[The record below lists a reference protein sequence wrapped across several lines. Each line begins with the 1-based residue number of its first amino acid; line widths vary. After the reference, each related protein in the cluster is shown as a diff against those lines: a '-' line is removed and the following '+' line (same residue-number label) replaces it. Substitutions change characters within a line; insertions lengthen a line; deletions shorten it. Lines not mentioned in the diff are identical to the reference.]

1 MKPAIQQIDVDE
13 AGLPTVTGYRQLY
26 AIALER
32 LAADEQSWPPGRRE
46 RVAKAMT
53 EAYCRGAVEGAQQE
67 RQQREQRATAR
78 REAMQDTL
86 TLPLPL
92 IDAPPADQPEVADV
106 G

>member
-1 MKPAIQQIDVDE
+1 MTPAIQQIEVDE

-32 LAADEQSWPPGRRE
+32 LAADEPSWPRARRE

-53 EAYCRGAVEGAQQE
+53 EAYCRGAMERAQQQRE
-67 RQQREQRATAR
+67 EREQRAA
-78 REAMQDTL
+78 AMQDTR
-86 TLPLPL
+86 TLSLPL
-92 IDAPPADQPEVADV
+92 IDAPPAEQPEVADV